1 MHALATG
8 NWVGGRSGVSQL
20 LDRTTYI
27 AALSHMRRVTSPLVR
42 SQPHF
47 EARDLHPTHWG
58 RLCPNETPEGQNC
71 GLVKN
76 AAQMIDV
83 SEEVPEDDVKELLV
97 EAGVDS
103 SPDQW
108 ADGSRI
114 HVNGDIF
121 GLHKRPA
128 KLVQRIKASRRKG
141 RLRPEVS
148 IRHDSANRDV
158 FINTDRGRMLRP
170 LLVIEHGSLKL
181 SKFHL
186 DSLKTGDLTFSDL
199 VSSGVVEWVDAEE
212 EEDLLIAP
220 RPFDLPPA
228 SPKHGRPINPEKVEW
243 LNLGEEEISE
253 AKLRVEVQLSN
264 GDSVYEEFSRPLNY
278 HQEDTDV
285 LRRKQNKDNSVP
297 VSYTHLTLP
306 TILLV

>member
-20 LDRTTYI
+20 LDRTTYL
-27 AALSHMRRVTSPLVR
+27 ASLSHMRRVTSPLVR

-97 EAGVDS
+97 EAGVN
-103 SPDQW
+103 PNPEGW

-121 GLHKRPA
+121 GLHKRPN
-128 KLVQRIKASRRKG
+128 KLVSQFKRRRRSGRI
-141 RLRPEVS
+141 RPEVS
-148 IRHDSANRDV
+148 IRHDTENRDV
-158 FINTDRGRMLRP
+158 FINTDRGRIMRP
-170 LLVIEHGSLKL
+170 LLVLEDGTLNL
-181 SKFHL
+181 AKFHL
-186 DSLKTGDLTFSDL
+186 EGLRTGEITFLSL
-199 VSSGVVEWVDAEE
+199 
-212 EEDLLIAP
+212 I
-220 RPFDLPPA
+220 
-228 SPKHGRPINPEKVEW
+228 HI
-243 LNLGEEEISE
+243 
-253 AKLRVEVQLSN
+253 
-264 GDSVYEEFSRPLNY
+264 
-278 HQEDTDV
+278 
-285 LRRKQNKDNSVP
+285 
-297 VSYTHLTLP
+297 
-306 TILLV
+306 